1 MVALKAVVIALGVL
15 ILGTIG
21 VIVVVLFNRDTGG
34 TAAGG
39 PRAPFH
45 VTFELGDGCAVVES
59 RVTEGQL
66 MVRTDGPGACP
77 RIHLVDL
84 ATGEVAGTVELAPAP

>member
-21 VIVVVLFNRDTGG
+21 VIAVVLFNRGADV
-34 TAAGG
+34 TAAGDPG
-39 PRAPFH
+39 APFR
-45 VTFELGDGCAVVES
+45 VTFELGEGCLVAES
-59 RVTEGQL
+59 RVAEGRLMIRTE
-66 MVRTDGPGACP
+66 GPGACP

>member
-1 MVALKAVVIALGVL
+1 M
-15 ILGTIG
+15 
-21 VIVVVLFNRDTGG
+21 
-34 TAAGG
+34 
-39 PRAPFH
+39 
-45 VTFELGDGCAVVES
+45 TFELGDGCAVVES